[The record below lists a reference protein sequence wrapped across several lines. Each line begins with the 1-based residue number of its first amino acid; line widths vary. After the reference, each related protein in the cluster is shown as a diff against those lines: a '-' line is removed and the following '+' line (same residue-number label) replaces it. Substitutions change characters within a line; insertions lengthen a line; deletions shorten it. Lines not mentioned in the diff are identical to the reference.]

1 MELGCRLPPI
11 FMPFVMSN
19 TAKRFVQT
27 QLARTEVEIGGDRPW
42 DVQVHNES
50 LYGRVLSQ
58 GTLGL
63 GESYM
68 DGWWDAEALDQFLFK
83 LITANIQDNFPKDL
97 ALIASVLKG
106 KLLNMQRLRVT
117 EVGEK
122 HYDIGNDLYTAML
135 DKRMIYSCGYWRDA
149 SDLDAAQEAKLDLIC
164 RKVGLQPGMRILDIG
179 SGWGGFLQFAAE
191 RYGVSGLG
199 VTVSKEQAALANE
212 RTAHLPVET
221 KLLDYQAL
229 DGQFD
234 RIISI
239 GMFEHVGYKN
249 YRAYFEKAASLLA
262 PDGLML
268 LHTIGGHSSTSH
280 GDPWSEKYIFPNGML
295 PSIAQ
300 IGKAIEGLFVMEDW
314 HNFGADYDKTLMAW
328 HANFEAAWP
337 RLKDHYDQ
345 RFYRMWRYY
354 LNVFAALFRARNIS
368 LWQVVLSPRG
378 VPGGY
383 ASLR

>member
-1 MELGCRLPPI
+1 MLNGP
-11 FMPFVMSN
+11 N
-19 TAKRFVQT
+19 
-27 QLARTEVEIGGDRPW
+27 PW
-42 DVQVHNES
+42 DITVHNDG
-50 LYGRVLSQ
+50 LWGRVLRD

-68 DGWWDAEALDQFLFK
+68 DGWWDVPALDQFMFK
-83 LITANIQDNFPKDL
+83 VMDAHIQDNFPKDL
-97 ALIASVLKG
+97 ALIGSVLKAR
-106 KLLNMQRLRVT
+106 LLNLQRLRVT

-122 HYDIGNDLYTAML
+122 HYDIGNDLYAAML
-135 DKRMIYSCGYWRDA
+135 DKRMIYSCGYWKDA
-149 SDLDAAQEAKLDLIC
+149 ADLDAAQEAKLDLIC
-164 RKVGLQPGMRILDIG
+164 RKVGLAPGMRILDIG

-191 RYGVSGLG
+191 RYGVSGVG
-199 VTVSKEQAALANE
+199 VTVSREQAALANE

-221 KLLDYQAL
+221 RLLDYQAL

-249 YRAYFEKAASLLA
+249 YRDYFEKAASLLV

-268 LHTIGGHSSTSH
+268 LHTIGGNTSSSH

-300 IGKAIEGLFVMEDW
+300 IGKAVEGLFVMEDW
-314 HNFGADYDKTLMAW
+314 HNFGADYDRTLMAW
-328 HANFEAAWP
+328 YERFEAAWP
-337 RLKDHYDQ
+337 ALSHQYDQ

-354 LNVFAALFRARNIS
+354 LNIFAALFRSRNIS